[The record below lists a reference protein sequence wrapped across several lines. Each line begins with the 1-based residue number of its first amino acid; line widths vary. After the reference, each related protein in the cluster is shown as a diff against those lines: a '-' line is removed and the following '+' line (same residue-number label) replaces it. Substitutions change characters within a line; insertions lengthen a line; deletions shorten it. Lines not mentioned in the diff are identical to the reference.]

1 MPGLLLG
8 GLLLLWGRPAF
19 AQAWD
24 SPAAD
29 AVVDLAVAR
38 RAHVDSTLKAWTGE
52 GAGNLQ
58 FLVELGNATVLPPRV
73 VKLVELA
80 SKVGPR

>member
-8 GLLLLWGRPAF
+8 VCLLLWGRPIL

-29 AVVDLAVAR
+29 AMVDRAVAR
-38 RAHVDSTLKAWTGE
+38 RAQVDSTLKAWTGD
-52 GAGNLQ
+52 GAGTLQ
-58 FLVELGNATVLPPRV
+58 FLVELGNSTVLPP
-73 VKLVELA
+73 
-80 SKVGPR
+80 GW